1 MIAATEESRE
11 QKGPRF
17 PSGSLLATDLAPFVG
32 RVRDLEALRE
42 ALSERRLV
50 TLTGFGG
57 TGKTRLAL
65 EVARH
70 LRLTQPVAVAEL
82 AGVGDGAFLLAR
94 VARGFGVDQDP
105 SGISR
110 IADVIPQTSTLLV
123 LDNCEHLTEA
133 CGALIMELFSL
144 RPKLRVMATSREALG
159 VPGERVWP
167 VGPLPCEGPSSD
179 ATQLLIDRARD
190 LAPGFE
196 VTEENAHD
204 LSEISRKLEG
214 IPLALELAAAR
225 LKVLTPR
232 QILERLDDMHSLLR
246 VGGRGPHHRHRT
258 LSATLRWSYEQL
270 DPDAQA
276 IFRRLSVFRGGFGL
290 RAVEAIG
297 AAGPDA
303 ARALSEASVLDALE
317 QLIDRSLIT
326 VRELGGENRYGMLE
340 PLRQLAAAELSGDP
354 AEEAA
359 TCRAHAAEVLALA
372 NEVEP
377 HLLTVRRRTWI
388 VRFARELDNLR
399 AALRRTRG
407 PLPALHAELAAAA
420 WWFWFSSRHWTE
432 ARRWLED
439 AGRIPPSEMTRETWG
454 RLHFALGALDA
465 LQARPASARP
475 RLETAIA
482 VAAETGNERARAYGL
497 NYLGMAHAQ
506 EGRPEAF
513 EILEEARSWFEEH
526 EDLYGLRLNLLLL
539 ATSQGAAGQAE
550 AAILTAERAVGVAR
564 VFGQDREL
572 AVASQTLGGLHL
584 REGDDSRARE
594 LFLESLR
601 GLLRDPAD
609 MFTARALHLLGVIAG
624 REGNVEEAG
633 RLIGMAE
640 TLRERIEAPPFE
652 LDRALIEAEV
662 SRIVGGAD
670 AEVFEWARGK
680 GRKADVEEAVRR
692 ICSDTAATGGAD
704 GASVE
709 PAPAR
714 SAPTVVALAPAVQI
728 DLAVHAL
735 GPLRVSVFGQPLDDV
750 VWSYAKPRELL
761 VFLAA
766 HPAGRTRDEI
776 ASALWP
782 DTPPDRLKNSFH
794 VTLHHLRKALGDS
807 GWVVIDRDRYR
818 IPENRSMSLDLDVF
832 TNGVE
837 RLPCA
842 ADTDEDRELYRA
854 VLDLYRGDFLE
865 GAHGTRW
872 HEPIA
877 DRARR
882 LYAEAALRLAH
893 GFENAGRWEEAGEAY
908 QRLVAVDEL
917 NEKAQ
922 RGLMNALARSGQR
935 AHALRQ
941 FERLRAL
948 LERELGAC
956 PEPET
961 VALRDALRG
970 TVEPI

>member
-1 MIAATEESRE
+1 MISATEESRE

-17 PSGSLLATDLAPFVG
+17 PSGSLLATDLTPFVG
-32 RVRDLEALRE
+32 RAADLEALGA

-70 LRLTQPVAVAEL
+70 VRPNQPVAVAEL

-94 VARGFGVDQDP
+94 VARAFGVDDDP
-105 SGISR
+105 GGVSR
-110 IADVIPQTSTLLV
+110 IADVIPPAPTLLV
-123 LDNCEHLTEA
+123 LDNCEHLSEA

-144 RPKLRVMATSREALG
+144 RPELRVMATSREALG

-167 VGPLPCEGPSSD
+167 VGPLPCEGPASD
-179 ATQLLIDRARD
+179 AAQLLIDRARD

-196 VTEENAHD
+196 VTEENAAD
-204 LSEISRKLEG
+204 LCEISRRLEG

-246 VGGRGPHHRHRT
+246 VGGRAPHRRHST

-290 RAVEAIG
+290 RAVAAMGAIDG
-297 AAGPDA
+297 DA
-303 ARALSEASVLDALE
+303 ARSLSEASVLDALE

-326 VRELGGENRYGMLE
+326 VREIGGENRYGMLE
-340 PLRQLAAAELSGDP
+340 PLRQLAAAELSADP

-359 TCRAHAAEVLALA
+359 TCRAHALEVLALA

-388 VRFARELDNLR
+388 VRFGRELDNLR
-399 AALRRTRG
+399 AALRRTRDT
-407 PLPALHAELAAAA
+407 LPAVHAELAAAA

-482 VAAETGNERARAYGL
+482 VATEIGNARARAYGL

-539 ATSQGAAGQAE
+539 ATSHGAAGQSE

-584 REGDDSRARE
+584 REGDDTRARE
-594 LFLESLR
+594 LFVESLR

-633 RLIGMAE
+633 RLMGMAE

-652 LDRALIEAEV
+652 LDRALIEAES
-662 SRIVGGAD
+662 SRIRGGPD
-670 AEVFEWARGK
+670 AEIFEWARGK
-680 GRKADVEEAVRR
+680 GRKADIEDAVRR
-692 ICSDTAATGGAD
+692 ICSDAARHGSED
-704 GASVE
+704 ASEE
-709 PAPAR
+709 PAPAIP
-714 SAPTVVALAPAVQI
+714 APVTVDLAPARQI
-728 DLAVHAL
+728 DLDVRAL
-735 GPLRVSVFGQPLDDV
+735 GPLQVSVLGRPLDDD

-776 ASALWP
+776 ATSLWP
-782 DTPPDRLKNSFH
+782 DTPADRLKNSFH
-794 VTLHHLRKALGDS
+794 VTLHHLRKALGDA

-818 IPENRSMSLDLDVF
+818 IAESRSMSLDLDVF
-832 TNGVE
+832 TTGVE
-837 RLPCA
+837 RLPCVA
-842 ADTDEDRELYRA
+842 ETDDDRELYRA

-882 LYAEAALRLAH
+882 LYAEAALRLTQ
-893 GFENAGRWEEAGEAY
+893 GLESAGRWEEAADAY

-917 NEKAQ
+917 NERVQ
-922 RGLMNALARSGQR
+922 RGFMNALAKSGQR
-935 AHALRQ
+935 PQALRQ
-941 FERLRAL
+941 FDRLSAL
-948 LERELGAC
+948 LEREFGAC
-956 PEPET
+956 PEAET
-961 VALRDALRG
+961 VALRDVLRG
-970 TVEPI
+970 AVATI